1 MTVLDMIKENK
12 SLDKIKQE
20 LNIDNNELLQQ
31 LKDIKKYKNLLTR
44 ECINIE
50 PDSNTYKMLVISD
63 LHIGS
68 KEERFDLLEKLYDYA
83 LDNDIKTIINLGD
96 LIDGKTSK
104 LSIEKQLN
112 LLLKNYP
119 YNESINNII
128 LLGNHD
134 FHSLYYDNY
143 DIADCLKE
151 RKDFINAGYGIGYI
165 NIYNKY
171 IGLFHNLSLL
181 KVKRLD
187 FYPFMNLYGH
197 RHSYKVN
204 IGDELNIKI
213 PTLSNKTHNDSL
225 PSFLD
230 IKLEYDGKL
239 EKAIIKNI
247 IFSSKTITTNEL
259 EYNIPVLKKKYTNL

>member
-1 MTVLDMIKENK
+1 MTILDMLEQ
-12 SLDKIKQE
+12 DKTLFEIKQE
-20 LNIDNNELLQQ
+20 TNISNEELLLY
-31 LKDIKKYKNLLTR
+31 LKDIKKYKCLTDR
-44 ECINIE
+44 KSININAF
-50 PDSNTYKMLVISD
+50 SNTYNLIVISD

-68 KEERFDLLEKLYDYA
+68 NEERFDLLEKIYDYA
-83 LDNDIKTIINLGD
+83 INNNIKTIINLGD
-96 LIDGKTSK
+96 LVDGKTSK
-104 LSIEKQLN
+104 LNIDKQLD
-112 LLLKNYP
+112 LLFKNYP
-119 YNESINNII
+119 YEENIKNII